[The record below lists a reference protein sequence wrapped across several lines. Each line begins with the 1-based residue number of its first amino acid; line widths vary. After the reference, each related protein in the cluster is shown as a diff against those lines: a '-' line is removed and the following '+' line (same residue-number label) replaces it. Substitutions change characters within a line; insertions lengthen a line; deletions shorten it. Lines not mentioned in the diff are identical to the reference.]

1 MNKNCNNISSQRN
14 KYSIRKLTVGTASL
28 LIGATL
34 VFGLGNEAYADE
46 LASQEKKHTVANS
59 NENSEPHEQQE
70 STTVDKSQEQSV
82 QQSTQEQTAHE
93 TKHIDEAQQST
104 NETTSQST
112 ASQHEHINK
121 DVTNEHESN
130 EEQQNKE
137 ESIETQTEPIN
148 NKEESVLTEHKPE
161 ETKQQITEAEAST
174 EESETSS
181 LQAPKNSNV
190 NNSINKPQ
198 IIRPE
203 EQKNENTKESRKV
216 NGQAQPDKQTQ
227 NKKLKK
233 VVATH
238 EASTRSL
245 KRTKRQTTA
254 NRDKTEDASLETLD
268 YSDNYTF
275 QTLIF
280 DPEKLID
287 NNILKGK
294 RIPFKIHSYMIGANS
309 GERYKINLQLD
320 EVIANHITKVSAI
333 PANQSMPV
341 EFTRLENA
349 IGKKT
354 NIWQVNY
361 IRANNGLFGGAEI
374 LSQYTAEGGVI
385 ELDDTV
391 ENILNSQTDLFEDKL
406 NYLIYVKDAQENKKI
421 KTSETSGYFLT
432 KAEESY
438 TNLKKST
445 SDAANNA
452 FKASCGSVQFDASIG
467 EYGAFVGDQQILK
480 NGILNYGGPLL
491 DSGLNKQWTYHYKI
505 DPKLLPFAG
514 QIELHRY
521 DFKGLSGFDKTYYED
536 TRVAIL
542 PVNANGEGSITSY
555 DLNSIIE
562 FNNSLPETV
571 GIRIVVKF
579 NQTPNNILIRDAK
592 FDDNGNLIAD
602 TSKIKEEF
610 TFYGYLT
617 DRFGGLIKNT
627 FGTSTYY
634 IQDIDRD
641 GLTDNFEIHS
651 SHTDPFNSD
660 TDNDGNTDGNEFM
673 NLRTSPLVAKPV
685 VQDVSTD
692 MDVIKGT
699 VRVLDGATEQE
710 VKIMDSQ
717 NKEIGK
723 GKLETNGDF
732 SIKVSNLK
740 PGQYTANI
748 ISSKYKNPEK
758 STFNALDITEMLK
771 PVIEEVNE
779 TDLDIGVTGIEGST
793 ITVKDNKG
801 KFIGRVNIAKGQ
813 SGAFIKLKQPLKV
826 GTVLIATAK
835 KGRNTSVPSDP
846 VTVIDSASID
856 APIVNPV
863 SNRDSS
869 VTGTTEPNAII
880 RVVLP
885 NDMEILSKGDENG
898 RFEVLLPDDYKLK
911 VGDKIEVIAISGKGI
926 SSEPA
931 SVTVQGYIGFPIVQP
946 VTTKSKVITGLAASG
961 SLISVKLP
969 DGSILY
975 GKAADSGD
983 FEILLP
989 SHIKYT
995 GGERLEL
1002 SAISQPG
1009 NFALSTPIIVQD
1021 MTPPE
1026 VPIVNEVNSESS
1038 QITGTAEAGSTV
1050 KVELPD
1056 GSEVIDV
1063 TNYQGEFI
1071 IDLPANQKFRGGEQ
1085 LKVTSTDASGNKST
1099 AAIVDVK
1106 DITPPVVPTV
1116 SEVTSESPQVSGTA
1130 EAGSTVKV
1138 ELPDGTE
1145 LTGVADD
1152 QGNYGIDIPANQKFR
1167 GGEQLKVTSTDPS
1180 GNKSDEKV
1188 IDVKDTTPPVA
1199 PTVSEVT
1206 SESPQ
1211 ISGTAEAGSTVKVE
1225 LPDGTELTG
1234 VADDQGNYGIDI
1246 PANKKFNGGESIKI
1260 TSTDASGNKSDE
1272 KVIDVK
1278 DTTPPVAPTVSEVT
1292 SESTQ
1297 VTGTGEPGST
1307 VKVELPDGTEL
1318 TGVADDQGNYG
1329 IDIPANKKFRGGEQL
1344 KVTSTDPSGNKSDE
1358 KVIDVKDTTPPVAP
1372 TVSEVTSESPQISG
1386 TAEAGSTVK
1395 VELPDGTELTGVAD
1409 DQGNYGIDIPANQ
1422 KFRGGEQLKVTS
1434 TDPSGNKSDEKVI
1447 DVKDTTPP
1455 VAPTVSEVTSEST
1468 QITGTG
1474 EPGSTVKV
1482 ELPDGTELTGVA
1494 DDQGNYTIDLPSN
1507 KKFNGGES
1515 IKITSTDASGNKS
1528 DEKVIGVKDTT
1539 PPVAPT
1545 VSEVTSESTQ
1555 VTGTGEPGSTVKVE
1569 LPDGTE
1575 LTGVADDQGNYGIDI
1590 PSNKKFR
1597 GGEQLKVTSTDPS
1610 GNKSNGAVVEVKDT
1624 TPPFAPLVFIVSSED
1639 TQISGESEPGSII
1652 KVELPDG
1659 TELTGVADDQGNYG
1673 IDIPA
1678 NKKFRGGEQLKVTST
1693 DPSGNKSKEIPVKVR
1708 DVTPPNAP
1716 TVNEVTSK
1724 HSQITG
1730 TAEVESEVN
1739 IELPDGTKLKGVTDD
1754 RGNYSIDIPNGKE
1767 FRGGEQLK
1775 VTSTDISGNESQITN
1790 IIVKDTTPP
1799 FAPLVE
1805 IVTSEGN
1812 QIRGASESGSI
1823 VKVELPDGTKLTGV
1837 ANTIEKFVIDIPSD
1851 KKLQGGDILKV
1862 TATDQ
1867 EGNKSLVTT
1876 INVIDTTPPKAPS
1889 VLPLTSEN
1897 VEISVVGEPGSTIKI
1912 LLPDNTELIGQADNQ
1927 GVSVIALP
1935 GNKKFQGGER
1945 LRVTSTDAT
1954 GNESLET
1961 VVEIIDVTPPKA
1973 PSVNPVTSESLQI
1986 TGTTEPN
1993 TSVKVIMPDSTE
2005 LVTIANDR
2013 GEFTIDLTVSKKL
2026 QGGENL
2032 KIKSIDTAGNVSHE
2046 TIVEVKDTTPPLT
2059 PIVNP
2064 INSESTNIV
2073 GRAEPKT
2080 TVKVE
2085 LPDGTNLMAKVDSN
2099 GNYTIDIPRIN
2110 KFQGGENIKVSSIDD
2125 AGNKS
2130 QAITIN
2136 VKDATPPTIP
2146 TIDEVTSESTQ
2157 VSGTSEPG
2165 STIKL
2170 VLPDGTEL
2178 SNVTDDRGNYVID
2191 LTNVLFNGGEELNVT
2206 STDITGNRSEI
2217 LKLTVKDVTAPEAP
2231 SVNPVTSENMSV
2243 TGISE
2248 PGSIVKVVLPN
2259 GSELTGVANNQG
2271 EYTIDLSQ
2279 IKLTANDKLKVTATD
2294 AVGNKSEV
2302 TTIEYKDITPPI
2314 TPKVNQI
2321 TSESTQ
2327 ITGSGEPNTA
2337 VKLKLPNGLDLIA
2350 IINDQGNFTINLPSD
2365 YKLQGNEKVIVFGI
2379 DESLNI
2385 SEEKIIDVRDITPP
2399 KAPQVYPIASSSFSL
2414 SGMSEPETQ
2423 IIVKLPNGKL
2433 IYGEADKQGIY
2444 SVKVLDEYVFQGGE
2458 TIEVTATDKAGNMSK
2473 PTTIVVDDDT
2483 PPSPPVIYE
2492 VTSDS
2497 KSISGKT
2504 EPFATIKVAVSYK
2517 DLIVGKANKKGEFNL
2532 PIPKDYNLD
2541 GGEEMRITSTDI
2553 SGNVSDKTYIIV
2565 KDVTA
2570 PKPPSVLPI
2579 TSESEEIIGKTE
2591 PNAIITVKISNGN
2604 KLTENADNFG
2614 NYVISIPKNFKLNGG
2629 EKIQLSATD
2638 PSGNVSDVS
2647 EIIVADITPP
2657 TVPTAKPL
2665 TSKDLQIIG
2674 TGEPQSTI
2682 RVELPNGTQL
2692 LGKVDNNGKYV
2703 IDLPNKVIFNGGE
2716 NIKIVSTD
2724 KAGNMSLPLI
2734 LMVKDTTPPVMPKID
2749 SFTTESKQ
2757 LTGITEPDAV
2767 VNAQLPT
2774 GEKLSVKADNKG
2786 AFVIDLP
2793 SGLVFKG
2800 GEKLSITA
2808 VDAQGNETSPI
2819 IIIVKDTTIPET
2831 PKVNKVTSESTHI
2844 TGTAEPGAIVK
2855 VKLPNGKLLTAQV
2868 DKQGTFNVKL
2878 PSKGTFKGGEVLEVS
2893 VVDPSSNESLA
2904 TTIHVE
2910 DITAPKSPTVKPITS
2925 DNPLVVGTAEVG
2937 STIKVKLP
2945 NGKVISTKVDK
2956 QGNYKVKIPNNFKLN
2971 GGESLIITATDV
2983 SGNTSEEITVKVT
2996 DNTAPTNPNVNPIDK
3011 DSKNISGTAEANATI
3026 KIKLPNGKVLG
3037 GNADSKGRFDIKVPE
3052 TVDLSKMKSIKV
3064 IAIDANGNT
3073 SNEVNVDI
3081 EQTNHT
3087 QDVIH
3092 NNGTVNDQQS
3102 NMSHSQALEHVQSG
3116 IEQGLNGQH
3125 DADKSMNSDHENEAS
3140 GSNHEQGELPSTGQ
3154 NDAVNT
3160 TAYGSLMALIGSS
3173 LLFTRRRKSN
3183 DKNKQDN

>member
-46 LASQEKKHTVANS
+46 LASQEKNNTVANS

-391 ENILNSQTDLFEDKL
+391 ENILNSQTDLFADKL

>member
-1 MNKNCNNISSQRN
+1 
-14 KYSIRKLTVGTASL
+14 
-28 LIGATL
+28 
-34 VFGLGNEAYADE
+34 
-46 LASQEKKHTVANS
+46 
-59 NENSEPHEQQE
+59 
-70 STTVDKSQEQSV
+70 
-82 QQSTQEQTAHE
+82 
-93 TKHIDEAQQST
+93 
-104 NETTSQST
+104 
-112 ASQHEHINK
+112 
-121 DVTNEHESN
+121 
-130 EEQQNKE
+130 
-137 ESIETQTEPIN
+137 
-148 NKEESVLTEHKPE
+148 
-161 ETKQQITEAEAST
+161 
-174 EESETSS
+174 
-181 LQAPKNSNV
+181 
-190 NNSINKPQ
+190 
-198 IIRPE
+198 
-203 EQKNENTKESRKV
+203 
-216 NGQAQPDKQTQ
+216 
-227 NKKLKK
+227 
-233 VVATH
+233 
-238 EASTRSL
+238 
-245 KRTKRQTTA
+245 
-254 NRDKTEDASLETLD
+254 
-268 YSDNYTF
+268 
-275 QTLIF
+275 
-280 DPEKLID
+280 
-287 NNILKGK
+287 
-294 RIPFKIHSYMIGANS
+294 
-309 GERYKINLQLD
+309 
-320 EVIANHITKVSAI
+320 
-333 PANQSMPV
+333 
-341 EFTRLENA
+341 
-349 IGKKT
+349 
-354 NIWQVNY
+354 
-361 IRANNGLFGGAEI
+361 
-374 LSQYTAEGGVI
+374 
-385 ELDDTV
+385 
-391 ENILNSQTDLFEDKL
+391 
-406 NYLIYVKDAQENKKI
+406 
-421 KTSETSGYFLT
+421 
-432 KAEESY
+432 
-438 TNLKKST
+438 
-445 SDAANNA
+445 
-452 FKASCGSVQFDASIG
+452 
-467 EYGAFVGDQQILK
+467 
-480 NGILNYGGPLL
+480 
-491 DSGLNKQWTYHYKI
+491 
-505 DPKLLPFAG
+505 
-514 QIELHRY
+514 
-521 DFKGLSGFDKTYYED
+521 
-536 TRVAIL
+536 
-542 PVNANGEGSITSY
+542 
-555 DLNSIIE
+555 
-562 FNNSLPETV
+562 
-571 GIRIVVKF
+571 
-579 NQTPNNILIRDAK
+579 
-592 FDDNGNLIAD
+592 
-602 TSKIKEEF
+602 
-610 TFYGYLT
+610 
-617 DRFGGLIKNT
+617 
-627 FGTSTYY
+627 
-634 IQDIDRD
+634 
-641 GLTDNFEIHS
+641 
-651 SHTDPFNSD
+651 
-660 TDNDGNTDGNEFM
+660 
-673 NLRTSPLVAKPV
+673 
-685 VQDVSTD
+685 
-692 MDVIKGT
+692 
-699 VRVLDGATEQE
+699 
-710 VKIMDSQ
+710 
-717 NKEIGK
+717 
-723 GKLETNGDF
+723 
-732 SIKVSNLK
+732 
-740 PGQYTANI
+740 
-748 ISSKYKNPEK
+748 
-758 STFNALDITEMLK
+758 
-771 PVIEEVNE
+771 
-779 TDLDIGVTGIEGST
+779 
-793 ITVKDNKG
+793 
-801 KFIGRVNIAKGQ
+801 
-813 SGAFIKLKQPLKV
+813 
-826 GTVLIATAK
+826 
-835 KGRNTSVPSDP
+835 
-846 VTVIDSASID
+846 
-856 APIVNPV
+856 
-863 SNRDSS
+863 
-869 VTGTTEPNAII
+869 
-880 RVVLP
+880 
-885 NDMEILSKGDENG
+885 
-898 RFEVLLPDDYKLK
+898 
-911 VGDKIEVIAISGKGI
+911 
-926 SSEPA
+926 
-931 SVTVQGYIGFPIVQP
+931 
-946 VTTKSKVITGLAASG
+946 
-961 SLISVKLP
+961 
-969 DGSILY
+969 
-975 GKAADSGD
+975 
-983 FEILLP
+983 
-989 SHIKYT
+989 
-995 GGERLEL
+995 
-1002 SAISQPG
+1002 
-1009 NFALSTPIIVQD
+1009 
-1021 MTPPE
+1021 
-1026 VPIVNEVNSESS
+1026 
-1038 QITGTAEAGSTV
+1038 
-1050 KVELPD
+1050 
-1056 GSEVIDV
+1056 
-1063 TNYQGEFI
+1063 
-1071 IDLPANQKFRGGEQ
+1071 
-1085 LKVTSTDASGNKST
+1085 
-1099 AAIVDVK
+1099 
-1106 DITPPVVPTV
+1106 
-1116 SEVTSESPQVSGTA
+1116 
-1130 EAGSTVKV
+1130 
-1138 ELPDGTE
+1138 
-1145 LTGVADD
+1145 
-1152 QGNYGIDIPANQKFR
+1152 
-1167 GGEQLKVTSTDPS
+1167 
-1180 GNKSDEKV
+1180 
-1188 IDVKDTTPPVA
+1188 
-1199 PTVSEVT
+1199 
-1206 SESPQ
+1206 
-1211 ISGTAEAGSTVKVE
+1211 
-1225 LPDGTELTG
+1225 
-1234 VADDQGNYGIDI
+1234 
-1246 PANKKFNGGESIKI
+1246 
-1260 TSTDASGNKSDE
+1260 
-1272 KVIDVK
+1272 

-1358 KVIDVKDTTPPVAP
+1358 KVIDVKDTTPP
-1372 TVSEVTSESPQISG
+1372 
-1386 TAEAGSTVK
+1386 
-1395 VELPDGTELTGVAD
+1395 
-1409 DQGNYGIDIPANQ
+1409 
-1422 KFRGGEQLKVTS
+1422 
-1434 TDPSGNKSDEKVI
+1434 
-1447 DVKDTTPP
+1447 
-1455 VAPTVSEVTSEST
+1455 
-1468 QITGTG
+1468 
-1474 EPGSTVKV
+1474 
-1482 ELPDGTELTGVA
+1482 
-1494 DDQGNYTIDLPSN
+1494 
-1507 KKFNGGES
+1507 
-1515 IKITSTDASGNKS
+1515 
-1528 DEKVIGVKDTT
+1528 
-1539 PPVAPT
+1539 
-1545 VSEVTSESTQ
+1545 
-1555 VTGTGEPGSTVKVE
+1555 
-1569 LPDGTE
+1569 
-1575 LTGVADDQGNYGIDI
+1575 
-1590 PSNKKFR
+1590 
-1597 GGEQLKVTSTDPS
+1597 
-1610 GNKSNGAVVEVKDT
+1610 
-1624 TPPFAPLVFIVSSED
+1624 FAPLVFIVSSED

-1659 TELTGVADDQGNYG
+1659 SELSGVTDDQGNYV
-1673 IDIPA
+1673 IDLPA

-1693 DPSGNKSKEIPVKVR
+1693 DTSGNKSKEIPVKVR

-2178 SNVTDDRGNYVID
+2178 SNVTDDQGNYVID

-2604 KLTENADNFG
+2604 KFTENADNFG

-2971 GGESLIITATDV
+2971 DGESLIITATDV

-3052 TVDLSKMKSIKV
+3052 IVDLSKMKSIKV

-3087 QDVIH
+3087 QDIIH

>member
-46 LASQEKKHTVANS
+46 LASQEKNNTVANS

-391 ENILNSQTDLFEDKL
+391 ENILNSQTDLFADKL

-627 FGTSTYY
+627 FETSTYY

-1026 VPIVNEVNSESS
+1026 VPIVNEINSESS

-1152 QGNYGIDIPANQKFR
+1152 QGNYGIDIPANKKFR
-1167 GGEQLKVTSTDPS
+1167 GGEQLKVTSTDASGNKSTAAIVEVKDTTPPVAPTVSEVTSESPQVSGTAEAGSTVKVELPDGTELTGIADDQGNYTIDLPSNKKFNGGESIKVTSTDAS

-1211 ISGTAEAGSTVKVE
+1211 VSGTAEAGSTVKVE

-1234 VADDQGNYGIDI
+1234 VADDQGNYTIDL
-1246 PANKKFNGGESIKI
+1246 PSNKKFNGGESIKI

-1272 KVIDVK
+1272 AIVEVK
-1278 DTTPPVAPTVSEVT
+1278 DTTPPAAPTVSEVT

-1344 KVTSTDPSGNKSDE
+1344 KVTSTDLSGNKSNE
-1358 KVIDVKDTTPPVAP
+1358 AVVEVKDTTPPVAP
-1372 TVSEVTSESPQISG
+1372 TVSEVTSESPQVSG

-1395 VELPDGTELTGVAD
+1395 VELPDGTEL
-1409 DQGNYGIDIPANQ
+1409 
-1422 KFRGGEQLKVTS
+1422 
-1434 TDPSGNKSDEKVI
+1434 
-1447 DVKDTTPP
+1447 
-1455 VAPTVSEVTSEST
+1455 
-1468 QITGTG
+1468 
-1474 EPGSTVKV
+1474 
-1482 ELPDGTELTGVA
+1482 
-1494 DDQGNYTIDLPSN
+1494 
-1507 KKFNGGES
+1507 
-1515 IKITSTDASGNKS
+1515 
-1528 DEKVIGVKDTT
+1528 
-1539 PPVAPT
+1539 
-1545 VSEVTSESTQ
+1545 
-1555 VTGTGEPGSTVKVE
+1555 
-1569 LPDGTE
+1569 
-1575 LTGVADDQGNYGIDI
+1575 
-1590 PSNKKFR
+1590 
-1597 GGEQLKVTSTDPS
+1597 
-1610 GNKSNGAVVEVKDT
+1610 
-1624 TPPFAPLVFIVSSED
+1624 
-1639 TQISGESEPGSII
+1639 
-1652 KVELPDG
+1652 
-1659 TELTGVADDQGNYG
+1659 
-1673 IDIPA
+1673 
-1678 NKKFRGGEQLKVTST
+1678 
-1693 DPSGNKSKEIPVKVR
+1693 
-1708 DVTPPNAP
+1708 
-1716 TVNEVTSK
+1716 
-1724 HSQITG
+1724 
-1730 TAEVESEVN
+1730 
-1739 IELPDGTKLKGVTDD
+1739 
-1754 RGNYSIDIPNGKE
+1754 
-1767 FRGGEQLK
+1767 
-1775 VTSTDISGNESQITN
+1775 
-1790 IIVKDTTPP
+1790 
-1799 FAPLVE
+1799 
-1805 IVTSEGN
+1805 
-1812 QIRGASESGSI
+1812 
-1823 VKVELPDGTKLTGV
+1823 
-1837 ANTIEKFVIDIPSD
+1837 
-1851 KKLQGGDILKV
+1851 
-1862 TATDQ
+1862 
-1867 EGNKSLVTT
+1867 
-1876 INVIDTTPPKAPS
+1876 
-1889 VLPLTSEN
+1889 
-1897 VEISVVGEPGSTIKI
+1897 
-1912 LLPDNTELIGQADNQ
+1912 
-1927 GVSVIALP
+1927 
-1935 GNKKFQGGER
+1935 
-1945 LRVTSTDAT
+1945 
-1954 GNESLET
+1954 
-1961 VVEIIDVTPPKA
+1961 
-1973 PSVNPVTSESLQI
+1973 
-1986 TGTTEPN
+1986 
-1993 TSVKVIMPDSTE
+1993 
-2005 LVTIANDR
+2005 
-2013 GEFTIDLTVSKKL
+2013 
-2026 QGGENL
+2026 
-2032 KIKSIDTAGNVSHE
+2032 
-2046 TIVEVKDTTPPLT
+2046 
-2059 PIVNP
+2059 
-2064 INSESTNIV
+2064 
-2073 GRAEPKT
+2073 
-2080 TVKVE
+2080 
-2085 LPDGTNLMAKVDSN
+2085 
-2099 GNYTIDIPRIN
+2099 
-2110 KFQGGENIKVSSIDD
+2110 
-2125 AGNKS
+2125 
-2130 QAITIN
+2130 
-2136 VKDATPPTIP
+2136 
-2146 TIDEVTSESTQ
+2146 
-2157 VSGTSEPG
+2157 
-2165 STIKL
+2165 
-2170 VLPDGTEL
+2170 
-2178 SNVTDDRGNYVID
+2178 
-2191 LTNVLFNGGEELNVT
+2191 
-2206 STDITGNRSEI
+2206 
-2217 LKLTVKDVTAPEAP
+2217 
-2231 SVNPVTSENMSV
+2231 
-2243 TGISE
+2243 
-2248 PGSIVKVVLPN
+2248 
-2259 GSELTGVANNQG
+2259 
-2271 EYTIDLSQ
+2271 
-2279 IKLTANDKLKVTATD
+2279 
-2294 AVGNKSEV
+2294 
-2302 TTIEYKDITPPI
+2302 
-2314 TPKVNQI
+2314 
-2321 TSESTQ
+2321 
-2327 ITGSGEPNTA
+2327 
-2337 VKLKLPNGLDLIA
+2337 
-2350 IINDQGNFTINLPSD
+2350 
-2365 YKLQGNEKVIVFGI
+2365 
-2379 DESLNI
+2379 
-2385 SEEKIIDVRDITPP
+2385 
-2399 KAPQVYPIASSSFSL
+2399 
-2414 SGMSEPETQ
+2414 
-2423 IIVKLPNGKL
+2423 
-2433 IYGEADKQGIY
+2433 
-2444 SVKVLDEYVFQGGE
+2444 
-2458 TIEVTATDKAGNMSK
+2458 
-2473 PTTIVVDDDT
+2473 
-2483 PPSPPVIYE
+2483 
-2492 VTSDS
+2492 
-2497 KSISGKT
+2497 
-2504 EPFATIKVAVSYK
+2504 
-2517 DLIVGKANKKGEFNL
+2517 
-2532 PIPKDYNLD
+2532 
-2541 GGEEMRITSTDI
+2541 
-2553 SGNVSDKTYIIV
+2553 
-2565 KDVTA
+2565 
-2570 PKPPSVLPI
+2570 
-2579 TSESEEIIGKTE
+2579 
-2591 PNAIITVKISNGN
+2591 
-2604 KLTENADNFG
+2604 
-2614 NYVISIPKNFKLNGG
+2614 
-2629 EKIQLSATD
+2629 
-2638 PSGNVSDVS
+2638 
-2647 EIIVADITPP
+2647 
-2657 TVPTAKPL
+2657 
-2665 TSKDLQIIG
+2665 
-2674 TGEPQSTI
+2674 
-2682 RVELPNGTQL
+2682 
-2692 LGKVDNNGKYV
+2692 
-2703 IDLPNKVIFNGGE
+2703 
-2716 NIKIVSTD
+2716 
-2724 KAGNMSLPLI
+2724 
-2734 LMVKDTTPPVMPKID
+2734 
-2749 SFTTESKQ
+2749 
-2757 LTGITEPDAV
+2757 
-2767 VNAQLPT
+2767 
-2774 GEKLSVKADNKG
+2774 
-2786 AFVIDLP
+2786 
-2793 SGLVFKG
+2793 
-2800 GEKLSITA
+2800 
-2808 VDAQGNETSPI
+2808 
-2819 IIIVKDTTIPET
+2819 
-2831 PKVNKVTSESTHI
+2831 
-2844 TGTAEPGAIVK
+2844 
-2855 VKLPNGKLLTAQV
+2855 
-2868 DKQGTFNVKL
+2868 
-2878 PSKGTFKGGEVLEVS
+2878 
-2893 VVDPSSNESLA
+2893 
-2904 TTIHVE
+2904 
-2910 DITAPKSPTVKPITS
+2910 
-2925 DNPLVVGTAEVG
+2925 
-2937 STIKVKLP
+2937 
-2945 NGKVISTKVDK
+2945 
-2956 QGNYKVKIPNNFKLN
+2956 
-2971 GGESLIITATDV
+2971 
-2983 SGNTSEEITVKVT
+2983 
-2996 DNTAPTNPNVNPIDK
+2996 
-3011 DSKNISGTAEANATI
+3011 
-3026 KIKLPNGKVLG
+3026 
-3037 GNADSKGRFDIKVPE
+3037 
-3052 TVDLSKMKSIKV
+3052 
-3064 IAIDANGNT
+3064 
-3073 SNEVNVDI
+3073 
-3081 EQTNHT
+3081 
-3087 QDVIH
+3087 
-3092 NNGTVNDQQS
+3092 
-3102 NMSHSQALEHVQSG
+3102 
-3116 IEQGLNGQH
+3116 
-3125 DADKSMNSDHENEAS
+3125 
-3140 GSNHEQGELPSTGQ
+3140 
-3154 NDAVNT
+3154 
-3160 TAYGSLMALIGSS
+3160 
-3173 LLFTRRRKSN
+3173 
-3183 DKNKQDN
+3183 